1 MSDLRDKQ
9 GSGKPSSAVVPKN
22 SAMVEKLITDN
33 RRVNIDEIAVRL
45 GISHGSAAKIV
56 GELSLAKFSA
66 KWVSR
71 QL

>member
-1 MSDLRDKQ
+1 
-9 GSGKPSSAVVPKN
+9 
-22 SAMVEKLITDN
+22 MVEKLITDN

-66 KWVSR
+66 RWVSR